1 MDCMSSSSSS
11 SSSSPL
17 MLTSGASGRVN
28 ALCSLRV
35 WRSLMMLINAFV
47 LLLLVPFRRAP
58 SSRKEEKR
66 EESGGA
72 HRHQRKVVRV
82 PAGMVASRKSR
93 TVEQEVAARRALAT
107 RRVMQDGNGDGDGDG
122 DGDEKNKKSV
132 REYSLFVTARGDTIF
147 TQSWTPVSV
156 NTR

>member
-1 MDCMSSSSSS
+1 MDCMSSSS

-66 EESGGA
+66 DESGGA

-82 PAGMVASRKSR
+82 PARMVASRKSGA
-93 TVEQEVAARRALAT
+93 VEQEVAARRALAT
-107 RRVMQDGNGDGDGDG
+107 RRVMQDGNG